1 MEIFAI
7 PAVFVFAIFVMQI
20 CYFYL
25 FYDEIQQYN
34 TKYEMFRYGV
44 DIVSNCVDPTTTD
57 PNDTIT

>member
-1 MEIFAI
+1 
-7 PAVFVFAIFVMQI
+7 VFAVFVMQI

-44 DIVSNCVDPTTTD
+44 DIVSNWVDPTTTD